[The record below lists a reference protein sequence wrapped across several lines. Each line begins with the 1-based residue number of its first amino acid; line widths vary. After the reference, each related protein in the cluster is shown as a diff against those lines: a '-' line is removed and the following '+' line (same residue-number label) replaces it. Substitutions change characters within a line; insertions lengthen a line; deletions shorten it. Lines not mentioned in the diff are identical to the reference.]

1 MNDNISLAEQ
11 MGVRPED
18 LDEHGVLKPYVAPEF
33 APYPPAQYPDT
44 EQSTTRG
51 DPAPGDEP
59 VAAPRTGWCPN
70 GNVSGG
76 ICSPFNNVRPNWM
89 GYYSGATANLRID
102 ELILPGTHNA
112 AMDKQASYYN
122 SYDTCQDV
130 SPHSQL
136 HTGIRVLDL
145 RVEFASG
152 YPQGDARRF
161 SIFHGLRSGRTVSGD
176 CLQAAINLY
185 TAHDKEVV
193 VLDFHDF
200 KNFTDAVHRE
210 LATVIKNRLGSRL
223 IESRWKPLVLRQL
236 WELRKNVVIA
246 YNDSQRDPLF
256 WPGVNQRWI
265 GKDRPSSSE
274 LKSFVDQVGRESK
287 PDYELRSI
295 QAHKYTLVYQ
305 PDDMSPDVMSWF
317 AAGEYNSPIMKF
329 YIINTDWSLRC
340 RHIDNCIHANSFRN
354 QERASVRLTPNSLT
368 NGFIPNGIGAI
379 VLVTDNG
386 YWSASMTLPTHTID
400 KATLLIICK
409 AQLQTTL
416 HTPNCDLLIA
426 DLILK
431 QSNVLL
437 FQYSTAE
444 MKWILQ
450 PDHTYSPNTSGAA
463 VPVVRADE
471 KFIKYQMADG
481 NWVADVSLP
490 SSAPGFSYVEISSS
504 AGYNSQIHRRPDQ
517 RVYRL
522 QRGDKYLFMLNNQ
535 ATWQA
540 VRTAVH
546 SYGAAQA
553 GAQMADTGT
562 EQTQVHFKNADWVR
576 EITLP
581 LTAWEGDEVTLT
593 SAATLT
599 ATVMGTNL
607 TPGTSIQLKTGDT
620 LKFRY
625 NASTRKWSRI

>member
-1 MNDNISLAEQ
+1 MSDNISLAEQ

-18 LDEHGVLKPYVAPEF
+18 LDEHGVLKPYVEPEF
-33 APYPPAQYPDT
+33 VPYAPAPYPDT
-44 EQSTTRG
+44 EQFPSS

-59 VAAPRTGWCPN
+59 VSTPRIGWCPN
-70 GNVSGG
+70 GSISGG

-89 GYYSGATANLRID
+89 GYYSGATANLRVD
-102 ELILPGTHNA
+102 ELILPGTHNSA
-112 AMDKQASYYN
+112 TDKQAPQTD

-136 HTGIRVLDL
+136 QTGIRVLDL
-145 RVEFASG
+145 RVQFYFG
-152 YPQGDARRF
+152 YPQGDPKRF
-161 SIFHGLRSGRTVSGD
+161 AIFHSTNSGRNVERD
-176 CLQAAINLY
+176 CLQAVINLY
-185 TAHDKEVV
+185 TAHSNEVV
-193 VLDFHDF
+193 ILDFHQF
-200 KNFTDAVHRE
+200 RNFTDAAHRE

-223 IESRWKPLVLRQL
+223 IEPRWKLLVLRQL
-236 WELRKNVVIA
+236 WELQKNVVIA
-246 YNDSQRDPLF
+246 YNNDQRDPLF

-274 LKSFVDQVGRESK
+274 LKSFVEQVGRESK

-317 AAGEYNSPIMKF
+317 AAGEFNSPIMKF
-329 YIINTDWSLRC
+329 HIINTDWSLRC

-354 QERASVRLTPNSLT
+354 QERTSVRLTPNSLT

-379 VLVTDNG
+379 VLVTANG
-386 YWSASMTLPTHTID
+386 NWSASMTLPTRTIN

-416 HTPNCDLLIA
+416 HVPNSDFLIA

-431 QSNVLL
+431 QNDVVL

-444 MKWILQ
+444 LKWILQ
-450 PDHTYSPNTSGAA
+450 PDRVYSPNTSGGA
-463 VPVVRADE
+463 VPVVRTDE
-471 KFIKYQMADG
+471 KLIKYQMADG

-490 SSAPGFSYVEISSS
+490 TSAPVFSYVEISSS
-504 AGYNSQIHRRPDQ
+504 ASYDSHIHRRPDQ

-540 VRTAVH
+540 VKTPIH

-553 GAQMADTGT
+553 GAQMEDTGT
-562 EQTQVHFKNADWVR
+562 EQTRVHFKNADWVR

-581 LTAWEGDEVTLT
+581 LTAWAGDEVTLT
-593 SAATLT
+593 SDATLT

-607 TPGTSIQLKTGDT
+607 VSGTSIQLKTGDT

-625 NASTRKWSRI
+625 AANTRKWRRI